1 MDPFGTGGESLE
13 IRATHFG
20 NHWFSGKKRKGELRT
35 GERSDDCACESYWK
49 NRCEVLACVCV
60 CVRERERERIQ
71 KTPIYLSVSVN
82 MSVMEMT

>member
-35 GERSDDCACESYWK
+35 GERSDDCTCESYWK
-49 NRCEVLACVCV
+49 NRCEVLACVCERE
-60 CVRERERERIQ
+60 RERERERIQ
-71 KTPIYLSVSVN
+71 KTPIYLSVCVN
-82 MSVMEMT
+82 ISVMEMT